1 MLDLDDFEEHEFDE
15 EEIRIRHEQKQ
26 REEQLAAE
34 KKRLLAQYSKP
45 TPGMTNLEGTKSTD
59 EKESEPVK
67 HGVNWGI
74 IVLVVIG
81 IGLLTWFLI
90 EYGATILM
98 GACVI
103 LWLIVEFFKYPF
115 KRR

>member
-45 TPGMTNLEGTKSTD
+45 TPGMSNLEGTKSTN
-59 EKESEPVK
+59 EKEIEHER
-67 HGVNWGI
+67 HGVNWAI

-81 IGLLTWFLI
+81 LGLLTWFLI
-90 EYGATILM
+90 EYSAKILM

-103 LWLIVEFFKYPF
+103 LWIIVEFFKYPF

>member
-1 MLDLDDFEEHEFDE
+1 MMGLDDFEEHEFDE
-15 EEIRIRHEQKQ
+15 EEIRIRQEQKR

-34 KKRLLAQYSKP
+34 KKRLLAQYAKP
-45 TPGMTNLEGTKSTD
+45 TLGMTNLEGTKSTD
-59 EKESEPVK
+59 ENVSEPEK
-67 HGVNWGI
+67 HGVKWVI

-90 EYGATILM
+90 EYGETILI

-103 LWLIVEFFKYPF
+103 LWLIVEFFRYPF